1 MTPKEYWKRINAEE
15 AAGFR
20 EQGAAGEHAAR
31 YLAWH
36 RGRRR
41 ARRRKIARIGLGTA
55 LSGAGVVML
64 IVSLSTI
71 RGAKTAHRAGSTLPP
86 VVPAEAGR
94 SADPG
99 ADAMLSQRSQ
109 VAMEETRQSAGGS
122 PAPLVL
128 PRRATGTA
136 TGDRRVQDSHHE
148 RRVQHNARESAS
160 PSMREQPTA
169 SNLSERPVPAGVAAH
184 RNEPAIATFS
194 GDNETTRV
202 PGSPGDSAIQRRA
215 TTSGPAMPIDAD
227 TRSSAASP
235 QRVDPAATMPEHVPL
250 VTSLPS
256 AKTPPAVPPDQR
268 DAALALVARLRQAI
282 ALTPAEA
289 QRLEKIK
296 TALGYVPE
304 VWLAKRVIRWV
315 KSSRME
321 IDQAPTDAHI
331 ERPVE
336 AP

>member
-1 MTPKEYWKRINAEE
+1 MTPEEYWKRIDAEE

-20 EQGAAGEHAAR
+20 EQGAAGEQAAR

-36 RGRRR
+36 RERRR
-41 ARRRKIARIGLGTA
+41 ARRRKIASIALGTA
-55 LSGAGVVML
+55 LCGAGMVML

-71 RGAKTAHRAGSTLPP
+71 RGAKTAHRAGSTLSSG
-86 VVPAEAGR
+86 VPAEPGR

-99 ADAMLSQRSQ
+99 AETMLSERSQ
-109 VAMEETRQSAGGS
+109 VAMEETRQSGGDS
-122 PAPLVL
+122 PAPLVH
-128 PRRATGTA
+128 PRQATGTA

-148 RRVQHNARESAS
+148 RRVQDNAHESAS
-160 PSMREQPTA
+160 PSTREQPTA
-169 SNLSERPVPAGVAAH
+169 SNLPERPVAAEVAAH
-184 RNEPAIATFS
+184 RNEPATATLS

-202 PGSPGDSAIQRRA
+202 LGSPGDSAIERRA
-215 TTSGPAMPIDAD
+215 ATSVSVVPSDAD
-227 TRSSAASP
+227 TRSSATTP
-235 QRVDPAATMPEHVPL
+235 RRVDPAATMPEHVPL
-250 VTSLPS
+250 VASLPS
-256 AKTPPAVPPDQR
+256 AKTPPAAPDRR
-268 DAALALVARLRQAI
+268 DAALALVARLKQAI

-315 KSSRME
+315 KLSHME
-321 IDQAPTDAHI
+321 IDQDPTDAHI